1 MQNESL
7 GKLMTLNKNT
17 ADFFSVLVI
26 TIGTSYLY
34 YHTFSFSPSM
44 LPGYPGDSFFPR
56 LVLGFTLFCCA
67 LILFRTGKTLFAD
80 NAPVVVNA
88 DKKTTVTIEL
98 LPFSFIILLVLAYIF
113 LLPVIGFETCTFL
126 FLFILL
132 ITRWFEDWKPRI
144 IKVGVLSLG
153 TALFFYF
160 AFVIL
165 LNVSFPVKLLP
176 DYIKIL

>member
-1 MQNESL
+1 
-7 GKLMTLNKNT
+7 MTLNKNT

-26 TIGTSYLY
+26 TIGISYLY

-44 LPGYPGDSFFPR
+44 LPGYPGDAFFPR
-56 LVLGFTLFCCA
+56 LVLGFTLFSCA
-67 LILFRTGKTLFAD
+67 VLLLRTAKVMFAK
-80 NAPVVVNA
+80 NAVVVDA

-98 LPFSFIILLVLAYIF
+98 LSFAFIILLVLAYIF

-132 ITRWFEDWKPRI
+132 ITRWFEDWKLRI

>member
-1 MQNESL
+1 
-7 GKLMTLNKNT
+7 MTLNKNT
-17 ADFFSVLVI
+17 ADFFSVLAI
-26 TIGTSYLY
+26 TFGISYLY

-44 LPGYPGDSFFPR
+44 LPGYPGDAFFPR

-67 LILFRTGKTLFAD
+67 VLLSRTAKVMFGE
-80 NAPVVVNA
+80 NAPVAENA
-88 DKKTTVTIEL
+88 DKETTVTIEL
-98 LPFSFIILLVLAYIF
+98 LPFAFIILLVLAYIF

>member
-1 MQNESL
+1 
-7 GKLMTLNKNT
+7 MTLNKNT
-17 ADFFSVLVI
+17 ADFFSVLVV
-26 TIGTSYLY
+26 TIGISYLY
-34 YHTFSFSPSM
+34 YHTYSFAPSM
-44 LPGYPGDSFFPR
+44 LPGYPGDAFFPK

-67 LILFRTGKTLFAD
+67 VLLIRTGKVMFSN
-80 NAPVVVNA
+80 NAPIVANT
-88 DKKTTVTIEL
+88 DGETTVTIEL
-98 LPFSFIILLVLAYIF
+98 LPFALIILLVIAYIF

-144 IKVGVLSLG
+144 IKVGILSLG
-153 TALFFYF
+153 TALFFYV
-160 AFVIL
+160 AFVLL